1 MEARTTRKVGPA
13 SRRRIEQMAGATRM
27 AGATLGHSPL
37 LVPQSLPHSAIKQL
51 LPSPLLQIQE
61 WETRIFNHSKD
72 IKAPGL
78 VLDQKVKIRR
88 RIKILE
94 DQLDRVRASLLALSR
109 PELWGLGGE
118 TEHGVKFQKW
128 WTRCLEGGRPEMLG
142 SLRRIRG
149 HPEGWSVPKER
160 RLMPGSLGELGNALR
175 VPK

>member
-1 MEARTTRKVGPA
+1 
-13 SRRRIEQMAGATRM
+13 MA
-27 AGATLGHSPL
+27 ATLGRSPL
-37 LVPQSLPHSAIKQL
+37 LVPQSLPHSAIEQL
-51 LPSPLLQIQE
+51 LPPPLLQIQE

-118 TEHGVKFQKW
+118 
-128 WTRCLEGGRPEMLG
+128 
-142 SLRRIRG
+142 
-149 HPEGWSVPKER
+149 
-160 RLMPGSLGELGNALR
+160 N
-175 VPK
+175 